1 MDHFL
6 STAVG
11 TQWVGDFAKCKCDIA
26 LLQHS
31 SKLETACEQ
40 IVAFS
45 GLQIMGRAFHQF
57 APQGAT
63 GLFLLAESHL
73 AVHTWPEFASVAIDL
88 YVCNVTE
95 DNSEKAQG
103 VFHKLVALFQPEHCQ
118 HQVIHRGGV
127 ALHQHPLHAKS
138 GSSSVAACANDVG
151 FS

>member
-26 LLQHS
+26 LLQQS
-31 SKLETACEQ
+31 DKLEAACEK
-40 IVAFS
+40 IVSFS

-73 AVHTWPEFASVAIDL
+73 AIHTWPEFASVAIDL

-95 DNSEKAQG
+95 DNTDKAKG
-103 VFHKLVALFQPEHCQ
+103 VFDKLVALFAPEHCQ

-127 ALHQHPLHAKS
+127 ALHQQLIGAKC
-138 GSSSVAACANDVG
+138 GPRGVSSCANDG
-151 FS
+151 FA